1 MPHTSQTCGIKE
13 RNLPMMEENIFRAE
27 CKPLTLD
34 DYLCYDVASR
44 GNLTI

>member
-1 MPHTSQTCGIKE
+1 MQHTSQTCGIKG
-13 RNLPMMEENIFRAE
+13 RSLPMMEENIFRAE

>member
-1 MPHTSQTCGIKE
+1 
-13 RNLPMMEENIFRAE
+13 MMEENIFRAE

-34 DYLCYDVASR
+34 DYLYYDVASR